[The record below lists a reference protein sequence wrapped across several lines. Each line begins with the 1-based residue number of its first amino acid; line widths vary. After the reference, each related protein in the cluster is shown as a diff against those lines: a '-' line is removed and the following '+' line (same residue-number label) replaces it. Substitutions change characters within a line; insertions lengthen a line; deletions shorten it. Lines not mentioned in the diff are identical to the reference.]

1 MAFREVLGFPSDYP
15 FGVEIEVEN
24 KNVEDIDRMLKKQSD
39 MKITTKDYNAI
50 LERFGKDFA
59 DLLAYKCKFVFKEN
73 EFSYWLYEHED
84 TNEFD
89 SRLGAEV
96 ISPILYNQKEDLEH
110 LKSVLLMLQENSSE
124 VNENCGVHVHMGAKP
139 FRGSYQKLLNFF
151 LFYIV
156 FEPVFYKLSA
166 MGNFGHVREYALS
179 YANPVGLQMKK
190 GKINQAILE
199 NYIKENLNGFPKT
212 NGLHFKE
219 FKINKVSYGSSFEI
233 RVFNGTLDPFVIENY
248 INASL
253 ASVAYC
259 VNDSF
264 NQKEYQK
271 RCLEAIQH
279 RKDWVRFE
287 KYVSCADSLV
297 DEFVENV
304 FTNQIDKD
312 YFYLQYSGEYLKEI
326 KRK

>member
-1 MAFREVLGFPSDYP
+1 MPFREVLGFPSDYP
-15 FGVEIEVEN
+15 FGVEIEVKN
-24 KNVEDIDRMLKKQSD
+24 KNVEDIERMLKAQYD
-39 MKITTKDYNAI
+39 MKIATEDYFDI
-50 LERFGKDFA
+50 SKRFGKEFA
-59 DLLAYKCKFVFKEN
+59 DLLAYKSKFVFKED
-73 EFSYWLYEHED
+73 EFSYWLYQHED

-96 ISPILYNQKEDLEH
+96 ISPILYNQKENLEH
-110 LKSVLLMLQENSSE
+110 LKSVLLMLQTNGSE
-124 VNENCGVHVHMGAKP
+124 VNENCGIHVHMGAKS

-190 GKINQAILE
+190 GKINQEMIE
-199 NYIKENLNGFPKT
+199 EYIKENLDGHLKT
-212 NGLHFKE
+212 NGLHFKRFQIDKE
-219 FKINKVSYGSSFEI
+219 SYGSSFEI

-248 INASL
+248 INTSL
-253 ASVAYC
+253 ASLAYC

-264 NQKEYQK
+264 NQEKYQK
-271 RCLEAIQH
+271 KCLEAIQH

-297 DEFVENV
+297 DEFVESV
-304 FTNQIDKD
+304 FQNQIDKD
-312 YFYLQYSGEYLKEI
+312 YFYLQYSGEYLKRI